1 MLLFML
7 TVRWV
12 HGLITEQAY
21 GQNDHKETQNDAAA
35 SFVMVSFSLGVLLL
49 CGRMEG
55 PFACL
60 CPGPRCLKIHLWLA
74 NLSKCSVLQH
84 TVALNFV
91 WPFFFFGEKWWQI
104 SEPHFSVCVSGH
116 HKSESFI
123 DMIPHEIIY
132 IQYDND
138 RWAPLF
144 NLCSLFPLSARLG
157 RVLCVS
163 LQMCLVQITL

>member
-1 MLLFML
+1 MGTWIDYWTGLWPKWPQRDAKWRSCFVCNGLFLSGCLALMWADGGPLCMSVPRAPLSQNPSL
-7 TVRWV
+7 T
-12 HGLITEQAY
+12 GKPEQVFCVATY
-21 GQNDHKETQNDAAA
+21 SSSE
-35 SFVMVSFSLGVLLL
+35 F
-49 CGRMEG
+49 
-55 PFACL
+55 CL
-60 CPGPRCLKIHLWLA
+60 
-74 NLSKCSVLQH
+74 
-84 TVALNFV
+84 T
-91 WPFFFFGEKWWQI
+91 FFFFGEKWWQI